1 MAIMAGPG
9 NGTKLA
15 WEEKFE
21 QKIEIWP
28 ARLGAGNQNAWCRR
42 QSQEHP
48 AAVTQKWRPGGAL
61 AAGRSY
67 PKNESICARARAR
80 EERNQKIHGEKIKQQ
95 RAFFT
100 TEDNRGTIRSTETK
114 TQTREQKQRM
124 TSNPVVGTQI
134 QRRRKGKNEMLK
146 HKTRTFP

>member
-100 TEDNRGTIRSTETK
+100 KSGCGHSDPAKTK
-114 TQTREQKQRM
+114 RKKRNAQTQ
-124 TSNPVVGTQI
+124 N
-134 QRRRKGKNEMLK
+134 KNISIEI
-146 HKTRTFP
+146 